1 MHVKLNKSVQF
12 DFTLENAD
20 GVEIFSFSKPITM
33 ELSDLIIEANA
44 KYNKVKLDM
53 KQGESVNLT
62 DFSQQDINKKIAQAV
77 VGGFFGAS
85 KFEEFKK
92 VTKDNNAGALTLM
105 LNIYDELNEKLQE
118 VAPEKV
124 EEEKK

>member
-1 MHVKLNKSVQF
+1 
-12 DFTLENAD
+12 
-20 GVEIFSFSKPITM
+20 M